1 MKFSKIK
8 YNADKAKVELHW
20 TTEEDGA
27 EVEHILTS
35 DSKPQ
40 PELPK
45 ALDAFREHAV
55 TLLEAGESWL
65 PTSLVVTG
73 ISLNEEE
80 GEDKRRGIIITCRRA
95 LEKANAPLM
104 FNTPHLREPTESSP
118 LGTPGVFLD
127 YMDDAIAQA
136 EKAAAAYV
144 HGHREQLSIF
154 EKGADPELADD
165 DETGAPKPR
174 RRAKAEV

>member
-1 MKFSKIK
+1 VRFSKIK
-8 YNADKAKVELHW
+8 YNPDKAKVELHW

-27 EVEHILTS
+27 AVEHILTS

-40 PELPK
+40 PELPI
-45 ALDAFREHAV
+45 ALDAFREHV
-55 TLLEAGESWL
+55 IELLQVGDAWL
-65 PTSLVVTG
+65 PVSLIVTG
-73 ISLNEEE
+73 ISLNEGE
-80 GEDKRRGIIITCRRA
+80 GEDPRRGIIITCRRA
-95 LEKANAPLM
+95 LEKAHAPLM
-104 FNTPHLREPTESSP
+104 FNTPHLREATESSP

-154 EKGADPELADD
+154 EKGTDPELADD
-165 DETGAPKPR
+165 DEVNAPKPR
-174 RRAKAEV
+174 RRRKAEV